1 MMATDK
7 LDLDPADWD
16 AFRAVG
22 HQALDAMIDHLRSL
36 RERPVWREAPDEVR
50 AAFRAPLPDAPRELG
65 EVVADIDRL
74 IRPYVTGNPHPLFM
88 GWVHGAGTPA
98 GMIAEMI
105 AAGLNA
111 NCGGRNHI
119 GLEVER
125 QVTRWMAQ
133 ALGLPAASSG
143 LFVTG
148 SSMANFIALLVAR
161 TKLLGPSVRQSGLKA
176 VPQRLTAYASAEVH
190 QCIGQAMELAGL
202 GSDQLRLIATDERR
216 AMRPQALAQAIETDV
231 AAGLSPFL
239 VVATAGTVNTGA
251 LDPIAAIA
259 DVAATRGLWLH
270 VDGAI
275 GAVASLSA
283 ELRPLLHGIDRAD
296 SVALDFHKW
305 MHVPYDAGF
314 VLVRDAALH
323 LQTFSSEAVY
333 LSRADAGLARRDVW
347 PCDLG
352 PDLSRGFR
360 ALKTWVTLQTF
371 GAEQLGACMANC
383 CDVARHLAER
393 LEASGLFTVHAPVTL
408 NIVCFGVRTAD
419 ADTVNPRLVEA
430 LHVSGEAAPSLTY
443 LDGRPVI
450 RAAIV
455 NHRTT
460 RADMDDFVGAL
471 CRHLPH
477 RG

>member
-1 MMATDK
+1 MTMPSPN
-7 LDLDPADWD
+7 LDPADWD
-16 AFRAVG
+16 RFRADA
-22 HQALDAMIDHLRSL
+22 HRALDGMIDHLASL
-36 RERPVWREAPDEVR
+36 RDRPVWREAPQEVR
-50 AAFRAPLPDAPRELG
+50 AAFDAPLPRAPRAFGAVLD
-65 EVVADIDRL
+65 DIDRL
-74 IRPYVTGNPHPLFM
+74 VTPYVTGNTHPLFM

-98 GMIAEMI
+98 GMVAEMI
-105 AAGLNA
+105 AAGLDA

-125 QVTRWMAQ
+125 QITRWMAGC
-133 ALGLPAASSG
+133 LGLPADASG

-161 TKLLGPSVRQSGLKA
+161 TRLLGPAVRGTGLQS
-176 VPQRLTAYASAEVH
+176 VPQRLTAYASAEAH
-190 QCIGQAMELAGL
+190 QCIGQAMELSGL
-202 GSDQLRLIATDERR
+202 GSGQLRLIATDARR
-216 AMRPQALAQAIETDV
+216 AMRPDMLAEAIAADR
-231 AAGLSPFL
+231 AAGFAPFL
-239 VVATAGTVNTGA
+239 VVATAGSVNTGA
-251 LDPIAAIA
+251 LDPLATIA
-259 DVAATRGLWLH
+259 DVAAAEGLWLH

-275 GAVASLSA
+275 GAVAALSP
-283 ELRPLLHGIDRAD
+283 ELRPGLAGIERAD

-314 VLVRDAALH
+314 VLVRDPALH

-333 LSRADAGLARRDVW
+333 LSRADSGLARRDVW

-371 GAEQLGACMANC
+371 GADQLGACMAQC
-383 CDVARHLAER
+383 CATARHLAAR
-393 LEASGLFTVHAPVTL
+393 LADSCLFEVHAEVTL
-408 NIVCFGVRTAD
+408 NIVCFGLKAAD
-419 ADTVNPRLVEA
+419 RRNPALIEA
-430 LHVSGEAAPSLTY
+430 LHASGLAAPSLTL

-460 RADMDDFVGAL
+460 CADMDDFVGILTQLAL
-471 CRHLPH
+471 ANP
-477 RG
+477 